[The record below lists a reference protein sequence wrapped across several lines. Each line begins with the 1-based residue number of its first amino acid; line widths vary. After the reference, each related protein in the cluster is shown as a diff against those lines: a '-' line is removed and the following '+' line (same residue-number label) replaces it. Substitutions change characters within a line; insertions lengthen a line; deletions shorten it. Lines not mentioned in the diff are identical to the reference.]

1 MDNLLHQVLVELVE
15 LMVLAVTTVL
25 AVLAEVQT
33 LVLEVLVDEVVLV
46 EKAEPGE
53 PVELEPGPLRLDMQV
68 VAGEGGV
75 PVFCD
80 ERELVV
86 AGDVTVDFSGVQS
99 CDL

>member
-1 MDNLLHQVLVELVE
+1 
-15 LMVLAVTTVL
+15 MVLQQ
-25 AVLAEVQT
+25 EIDIDGF
-33 LVLEVLVDEVVLV
+33 LVSY
-46 EKAEPGE
+46 APGTDPCIPGGD